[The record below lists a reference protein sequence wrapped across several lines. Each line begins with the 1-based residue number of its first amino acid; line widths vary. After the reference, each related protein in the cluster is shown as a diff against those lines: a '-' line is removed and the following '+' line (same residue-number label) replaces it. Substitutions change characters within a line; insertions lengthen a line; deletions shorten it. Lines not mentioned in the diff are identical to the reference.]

1 MRWTVDE
8 QQEYPDMIS
17 IMFLE
22 ASKCLDYEKEEKQKR
37 KILKA
42 VESSYLQNSWKFK
55 EMEGF

>member
-1 MRWTVDE
+1 MDE
-8 QQEYPDMIS
+8 QQEYPEDMIS